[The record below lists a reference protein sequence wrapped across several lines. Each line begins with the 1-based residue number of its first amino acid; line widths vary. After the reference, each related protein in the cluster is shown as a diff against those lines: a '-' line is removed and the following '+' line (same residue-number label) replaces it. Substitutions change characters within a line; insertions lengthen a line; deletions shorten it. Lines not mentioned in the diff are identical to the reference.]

1 MAAYIPAIIWIISAF
16 VCAFIAK
23 KRGVKI
29 TFSRQLFA
37 AFFGPLAIPFVFF
50 AKPEKETET

>member
-23 KRGVKI
+23 KRGVRI
-29 TFSRQLFA
+29 TFSRRLFA
-37 AFFGPLAIPFVFF
+37 VFFGPLAIPFVLFT
-50 AKPEKETET
+50 KSKKETET